1 MNKLKGIMFIALG
14 LVIIGVVGSLLTFR
28 FMNPSETISKEKVI
42 KEEFSKVKVI
52 SSNAR
57 VEILPTTDKAAKIEL
72 SGKKAKNTNVIF
84 NTNVEGKTLKVEL
97 KDKQF
102 NFFNFDFID
111 RSLHLK
117 VFLPEKQYESI
128 NTVNNNGKVYLEGI
142 TSTDVFA
149 STDNGMM
156 ELKNIKGKKVHVKT
170 NNGRVSLYN
179 VEGQLKGETDN
190 GKISV
195 VTKDMDR
202 PIDLT
207 SNNGRIDVQTEKEPT
222 NVRFDVHVDNGR
234 INIFN
239 KYKDNAVIGNGD
251 HVIHLTTDN
260 GSINVTLKK

>member
-14 LVIIGVVGSLLTFR
+14 LVIVGVVGGLLTFR
-28 FMNPSETISKEKVI
+28 SMNQSETISKEKVI
-42 KEEFSKVKVI
+42 NEEFSKVKVI
-52 SSNAR
+52 SGAQ
-57 VEILPTTDKAAKIEL
+57 VEILPTKDKAAKIEL

-97 KDKQF
+97 IDKQST
-102 NFFNFDFID
+102 FFNFEFTD

-117 VFLPEKQYESI
+117 VLLPEKLYESI
-128 NTVNNNGKVYLEGI
+128 NTVSNNGKVYLEGI

-156 ELKNIKGKKVHVKT
+156 ELKNITGKKVKVKA
-170 NNGRVSLYN
+170 NNGRVSLYH

-195 VTKDMDR
+195 VTRDMNR
-202 PIDLT
+202 SIDLT

-239 KYKDNAVIGNGD
+239 KYKDNAVIGNGE

-260 GSINVTLKK
+260 GSINVSLKK

>member
-14 LVIIGVVGSLLTFR
+14 LVIVGVVGSLLTFR
-28 FMNPSETISKEKVI
+28 FMNQSETISKEKVI
-42 KEEFSKVKVI
+42 NEEFSKVKVI

-57 VEILPTTDKAAKIEL
+57 VEILPTTDKAAKIGL

-97 KDKQF
+97 KDKQS
-102 NFFNFDFID
+102 NFFNFEFTD

-128 NTVNNNGKVYLEGI
+128 NTVNNNGKVSLDGI

-156 ELKNIKGKKVHVKT
+156 ELKNITGKKVNVKT
-170 NNGRVSLYN
+170 NNGRVSLYH

-195 VTKDMDR
+195 VTRDMDR
-202 PIDLT
+202 PIVLT

-251 HVIHLTTDN
+251 HVIYLTTDN